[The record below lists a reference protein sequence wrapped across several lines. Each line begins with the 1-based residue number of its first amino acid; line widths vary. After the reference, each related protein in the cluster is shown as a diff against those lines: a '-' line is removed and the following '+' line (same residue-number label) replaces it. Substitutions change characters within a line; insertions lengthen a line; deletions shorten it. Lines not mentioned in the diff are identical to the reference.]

1 MDSKETL
8 QSYSQLHSVPS
19 EFDLYQGPDL
29 LCDAFNVESGHNTT
43 SSPSL
48 SLLII
53 LGKVLSPFSALGF
66 PLPKITVV
74 ILILFFYEV
83 KT

>member
-1 MDSKETL
+1 MNGL
-8 QSYSQLHSVPS
+8 YRLSQLHSVPS
-19 EFDLYQGPDL
+19 EFDLYQGLDL
-29 LCDAFNVESGHNTT
+29 LCDALNVESGHNTI

-53 LGKVLSPFSALGF
+53 LGQVPSPFSGLGF
-66 PLPKITVV
+66 PLPKIMLV
-74 ILILFFYEV
+74 IIILFFYEV